1 MTKPADDKLG
11 HAKREIKALKLKLE
25 SCSRFASQHL
35 GKIERLEVLVES
47 LRIREALDCDL
58 IDSLQ
63 EQLAEFEARTV
74 VPKGY
79 KLVSIKPT
87 LDMIDAAHESGYID
101 NYEAKITW
109 EIMVAAAQE
118 PLKQEPAE

>member
-63 EQLAEFEARTV
+63 EQLAE
-74 VPKGY
+74 
-79 KLVSIKPT
+79 
-87 LDMIDAAHESGYID
+87 
-101 NYEAKITW
+101 
-109 EIMVAAAQE
+109 
-118 PLKQEPAE
+118 